1 MDVKMTGFCPL
12 NTTDEM
18 WKAYFDHA
26 DAIHV
31 EIDPEDP
38 NLPREKRKALLRS
51 AFEVPFVNK
60 YMYLALAGD
69 GEAAGYLSVT
79 MENEKSPS
87 YQANKHV
94 GKLYLSVL
102 GKYRRKGLGTRLLK
116 HITAELAAKEPAV
129 TEFLLPVVLES
140 GRRFLDRAGGTVS
153 LVQAEN
159 RLYLRD
165 LDWSMV
171 EAWVEEGAGKNPSTA
186 IITVSSIPESD
197 IERYSEI
204 YTETMNQQPF
214 GDVSLK
220 IKVTPEQIRLYEG
233 QNSSNGVE
241 QLTIYARERDG
252 GVSGLTEIN
261 YLKESGHKAA
271 QMLTGV
277 RAASRGR
284 GLGKL
289 LKARMLLHIRK
300 EYPGVKYIV
309 TGNADS
315 NAPMLAI
322 NNKLGF
328 KKHLPYFL
336 YKLKIK

>member
-12 NTTDEM
+12 NTTDEL

-26 DAIHV
+26 DAIHL
-31 EIDPEDP
+31 EIDQEDP
-38 NLPREKRKALLRS
+38 PLPREKRKGLIRS
-51 AFEVPFVNK
+51 SFEVPFVSK

-79 MENEKSPS
+79 VENEKSPS

-102 GKYRRKGLGTRLLK
+102 AKYRRKGLGTRLLK

-129 TEFLLPVVLES
+129 TEFLMPVVLES
-140 GRRFLDRAGGTVS
+140 GRNFLGRAGGTVS

-159 RLYLRD
+159 RLYLEE
-165 LDWSMV
+165 LDWGMV
-171 EAWVEEGAGKNPSTA
+171 EAWAREGVGKNLSTD
-186 IITVSSIPESD
+186 IITVSAIPEAD
-197 IERYSEI
+197 IKSYSEV

-220 IKVTPEQIRLYEG
+220 IKVTPEQIRLHEEN
-233 QNSSNGVE
+233 NSANGVE
-241 QLTIYARERDG
+241 HLTIYTRERDG

-261 YLKESGHKAA
+261 YLKESGHKAT

-277 RAASRGR
+277 RSASRGR

-300 EYPGVKYIV
+300 EYPGVKYVV

-315 NAPMLAI
+315 NEPMMAI

-328 KKHLPYFL
+328 KKHRPVLL